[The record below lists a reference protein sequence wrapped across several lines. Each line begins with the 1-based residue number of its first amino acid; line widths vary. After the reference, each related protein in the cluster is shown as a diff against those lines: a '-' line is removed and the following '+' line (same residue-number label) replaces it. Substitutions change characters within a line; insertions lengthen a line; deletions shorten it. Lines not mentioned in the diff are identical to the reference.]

1 MCACI
6 CVHLY
11 MCVHACECVLK
22 IGVGW
27 KMITWQLKVLV
38 APPST
43 HMVAYNYLARQ
54 WWHMPPLGHLGGRGR
69 CISEIKGSVVYRMSS
84 WSARAIQRNP
94 VSENQTKP
102 NQTKK

>member
-1 MCACI
+1 MCVYVHMYMCALVHVCVCACV

-11 MCVHACECVLK
+11 MCVHVCVCVLK

-54 WWHMPPLGHLGGRGR
+54 WWRMPLIPTFGRQ
-69 CISEIKGSVVYRMSS
+69 SQVHF
-84 WSARAIQRNP
+84 
-94 VSENQTKP
+94 
-102 NQTKK
+102 